1 MAQTTNPLADGDG
14 AQVQF
19 WHWWNSAGE
28 SQNISVLR
36 DYLKKNN
43 LTWAKQSAQ
52 NSSSGL
58 YLSRIE
64 QQLKLR
70 PPEAA
75 MMDHQALKSYD
86 DNAELLHL
94 DDIAKAQDWDEVIPL
109 AIQQQTKRNGHWIAA
124 PLNSHSTNWLWI
136 NKALFSRLD
145 LPEPDTWDDLIAVLE
160 RAQAL
165 GIPALATPRD
175 DWERGQVF
183 ELVVM
188 STGGLE
194 FYRRLFV
201 ELDFREDDRRVIA
214 TALLRL
220 QHLQTYFSDNTQ
232 HMSWDQAS
240 AKMAH
245 GQVLMQIHGSWVNSE
260 LTSIGA
266 QPNVDYLCMRF
277 PGTQGA
283 YIFYSDHVGFFKAT
297 HNNVEHQKI
306 MARILLD
313 KDFQR
318 DLSMASGAAPARV
331 DISSAGFNH
340 CSKKSIYDLRMANM
354 RRAVMPSI
362 NHGALWQLIADYL
375 QQQLPLESAV
385 NNLLDITLEPA
396 QLTPAKRK

>member
-1 MAQTTNPLADGDG
+1 
-14 AQVQF
+14 
-19 WHWWNSAGE
+19 
-28 SQNISVLR
+28 
-36 DYLKKNN
+36 
-43 LTWAKQSAQ
+43 
-52 NSSSGL
+52 
-58 YLSRIE
+58 
-64 QQLKLR
+64 
-70 PPEAA
+70 
-75 MMDHQALKSYD
+75 
-86 DNAELLHL
+86 
-94 DDIAKAQDWDEVIPL
+94 
-109 AIQQQTKRNGHWIAA
+109 
-124 PLNSHSTNWLWI
+124 
-136 NKALFSRLD
+136 
-145 LPEPDTWDDLIAVLE
+145 
-160 RAQAL
+160 
-165 GIPALATPRD
+165 
-175 DWERGQVF
+175 
-183 ELVVM
+183 
-188 STGGLE
+188 
-194 FYRRLFV
+194 
-201 ELDFREDDRRVIA
+201 
-214 TALLRL
+214 
-220 QHLQTYFSDNTQ
+220 
-232 HMSWDQAS
+232 
-240 AKMAH
+240 
-245 GQVLMQIHGSWVNSE
+245 MQIHGSWVNSE

-362 NHGALWQLIADYL
+362 NHGALGQLIADYL